1 MSKQKKILLTVI
13 LSFFLI
19 LSLVKI
25 ILFIEQVSRQ
35 SLQMDFTA
43 YYTAGKVMNL
53 GLNPYKNYITQDWLL
68 WDGVAQFNH
77 SRFLY
82 PPIAGNF
89 FQPIA
94 KLPYE
99 TAKHIWNYLNL
110 FFILA
115 AIFLWIS
122 IFNFRKNLIIILCCY
137 ILSLNFFP
145 VYTLLER
152 GQIDGLTFFLIS
164 LSVFFSYKK
173 RNSILSGLSIVF
185 ASFFKFYSLILVP
198 FLLIKRKYKTA
209 LSVISFFAVFMIIMY
224 FTNGTKQ
231 VNDYIFNEAPRISQF
246 GESGTDD
253 MRPESWIL
261 KNYFRISRYSISMIE
276 GRTYVS
282 ESISFFSNASLVR
295 LIALGQ
301 TVIGLNIA
309 ASIWSVLFFIPAFYF
324 LYRRRKVYSSVQQ
337 WILILLL
344 ILIFSPFTW
353 VMNLIWLIPVFLLLI
368 QLIKEKRYK
377 NLSFIFIAIGM
388 LIIFVPDNHRTYIS
402 IVDSIIKHRH
412 IAGEIFILTGMILL
426 PKFAPSKIS
435 ASEPLKSS
443 SISI

>member
-1 MSKQKKILLTVI
+1 
-13 LSFFLI
+13 
-19 LSLVKI
+19 
-25 ILFIEQVSRQ
+25 
-35 SLQMDFTA
+35 MDFTA
-43 YYTAGKVMNL
+43 YYTAGKVMNS
-53 GLNPYKNYITQDWLL
+53 GLNPYKNYIAQNWLL
-68 WDGVAQFNH
+68 WDGVSQFNH

-110 FFILA
+110 FFVLA
-115 AIFLWIS
+115 SVFLWIN
-122 IFNFRKNLIIILCCY
+122 IFNFKKNLIIILCCF
-137 ILSLNFFP
+137 IFSLNFFP
-145 VYTLLER
+145 LYTLLER
-152 GQIDGLTFFLIS
+152 GQIDGLTFLLIS
-164 LSVFFSYKK
+164 LAIFFSYKK
-173 RNSILSGLSIVF
+173 RNSILSGLTIAF
-185 ASFFKFYSLILVP
+185 ASLFKFYSLILVP
-198 FLLIKRKYKTA
+198 FLLIKKKYKTA
-209 LSVISFFAVFMIIMY
+209 ISIISFFALFIIIMY
-224 FTNGTKQ
+224 FANGTKQ

-295 LIALGQ
+295 VISQAQ
-301 TVIGLNIA
+301 TTFGINIS
-309 ASIWSVLFFIPAFYF
+309 ASIWSILFFIPAFYF
-324 LYRRRKVYSSVQQ
+324 LYRRRKAYSSINQ

-344 ILIFSPFTW
+344 ILLFSPFTW
-353 VMNLIWLIPVFLLLI
+353 VMNLIWLIPVFFLLI
-368 QLIKEKRYK
+368 QLIKEKNYK
-377 NLSFIFIAIGM
+377 NLSFIFIALGM
-388 LIIFVPDNHRTYIS
+388 LIIFVPDNHRTYIN
-402 IVDSIIKHRH
+402 IIDNIIKLRH

-426 PKFAPSKIS
+426 PKFTPAKTS
-435 ASEPLKSS
+435 ASEPSKSS